1 MGRVDDQQ
9 GAPAQISADAPSV
22 SVLISK
28 IIQIRYGRQ
37 KVAVELHKTLCKV
50 IKTDNLIKS
59 TYFYLKI
66 T

>member
-28 IIQIRYGRQ
+28 RIQIWDGRQ
-37 KVAVELHKTLCKV
+37 KLAVETQKTLCGDRN
-50 IKTDNLIKS
+50 TYNLINS
-59 TYFYLKI
+59 TCSI
-66 T
+66 